1 MQLPPDLEP
10 ARVVRRIARFTV
22 EAELRNELVPVHLAN
37 SGRVEELMAPGS
49 VALVAPAAGPARR
62 THYDLIL
69 VRAGDAWVSADARLP
84 NLLVQEA
91 LSQRR
96 IPALDSY
103 TDFSREVRVGD
114 CRIDFR
120 LRGPPGVCFLEV
132 KSATLVEAGVALF
145 PDAKTARAV
154 RQLSVLVEA
163 RQRGDAACVL
173 FVVQRGDAEALKPND
188 RLDPAFA
195 AALRASAAAGVTLLA
210 YRCHVTPCSI
220 ELAAAIPVR
229 L

>member
-1 MQLPPDLEP
+1 VQLPSDLEP
-10 ARVVRRIARFTV
+10 ARIVRRLARFTV
-22 EAELRNELVPVHLAN
+22 EVELRKKLVSVHLAN
-37 SGRVEELMAPGS
+37 SGRVEELLTHGS
-49 VALVAPAAGPARR
+49 AALVAPAGGPLRR
-62 THYDLIL
+62 THYDLVL

-91 LSQRR
+91 LAERR

-103 TDFSREVRVGD
+103 TEVRREVRAGD

-120 LRGPPGVCFLEV
+120 LNGPLGNCLLEV
-132 KSATLVEAGVALF
+132 KSVTLVEGSVALF

-154 RQLSVLVEA
+154 RQLSVLAEA

-173 FVVQRGDAEALKPND
+173 FVVQRGDAEALRPND
-188 RLDPAFA
+188 GLDPAFG
-195 AALRASAAAGVTLLA
+195 AALRAAAAAGVTLLA

-220 ELAAAIPVR
+220 ELANPVPV
-229 L
+229 LL